1 MITLERIKNI
11 NSNEYLFTEML
22 LTQSF
27 PIDEYRNFDEQRQN
41 VSALDIFHLYV
52 VKDEET
58 PIGFIS
64 IWKFNDFSY
73 VEHFAIEPTM
83 RKKGYGSMVL
93 DKVKEQEPR
102 IVLEVEI
109 ADNDV
114 SQRRID
120 FYTRNGFVLCKKQ
133 YIQPAYRPEG
143 NELLMHI
150 MYYGNVDIEK
160 EFNKIKNQLYRHVY
174 GKNLE

>member
-27 PIDEYRNFDEQRQN
+27 PIDEYRNLDEQKQN
-41 VSALDIFHLYV
+41 VSTLDIFHLYV
-52 VKDEET
+52 AKEKGT

-64 IWKFNDFSY
+64 IWKFHDFSY

-83 RKKGYGSMVL
+83 RDKGYGCMVL

-109 ADNDV
+109 PDNDV
-114 SQRRID
+114 AQKRID
-120 FYTRNGFVLCKKQ
+120 FYTRNGYFLCKKQ

-143 NELLMHI
+143 NELPMYI

-160 EFNKIKNQLYRHVY
+160 EFDKIKNQLYLHVY
-174 GKNLE
+174 GKNIE